1 MQEDTRSPGPGLV
14 EVLAASTP
22 WEGVRFAGEDVR
34 PGDVLLRSGHRLR
47 PGALSLIASTGVDT
61 LPVNRRPR
69 LSLLSTG
76 SELIEPGQ
84 PLQPGQ
90 IHDSNGVLLESL
102 ARREGVEVLGRT
114 RIADELEATLNALD
128 QASRS
133 ADVIITTG
141 GVSVGDADLLRPA
154 LAKLGGE
161 VDLWRIAMKP
171 GKPFAFGRLGKA
183 WWFGLP
189 GNPVSAFVTWR
200 VLVRPALHRLMGS
213 VEPATV
219 ALPARLG
226 QPFTNRGDRRHLI
239 RATLDTQGRVFQAG
253 TQGSHLQAGL
263 AHANVLLDLPA
274 ATTWEAGREVT
285 VELLD

>member
-1 MQEDTRSPGPGLV
+1 V